1 MNTMTNASSNTPSG
15 TPSNASVISSGEPA
29 PIRVRPT
36 TLEGG
41 VVRLEPLDERHASDL
56 LEETARDTF
65 RYFRGPPPVWT
76 LDGWKRF
83 IREAI
88 ATPARVPFAVVERSS
103 GRCVGSSSY
112 CDIREADRGVEIG
125 YTWYAERCRGTM
137 VNPESKLLL
146 LAHAFETLGCVRVQ
160 LKCDARN
167 TRSAAA
173 IAKLGAK
180 HEGIIRSHLY
190 MHDGHLRDTSQF
202 SIIAAE
208 WPAVKAGLEARLRAS
223 SR

>member
-1 MNTMTNASSNTPSG
+1 MTAMAITQTSSN
-15 TPSNASVISSGEPA
+15 APA
-29 PIRVRPT
+29 PIRVRPV
-36 TLEGG
+36 TLEGTF
-41 VVRLEPLDERHASDL
+41 VRLEPLGEQHAADL

-76 LDGWKRF
+76 LEGMKVF
-83 IREAI
+83 IRDAI
-88 ATPARVPFAVVERSS
+88 ATPARLPFAVIERAS

-112 CDIREADRGVEIG
+112 CDIREADHGVEIG
-125 YTWYAERCRGTM
+125 YTWYAERCRGTKI
-137 VNPESKLLL
+137 NPESKLLL
-146 LAHAFETLGCVRVQ
+146 LGHAFETLGCVRVQ

-202 SIIAAE
+202 SIIASE
-208 WPAVKAGLEARLRAS
+208 WPDVKAGLEARLRV
-223 SR
+223 

>member
-1 MNTMTNASSNTPSG
+1 MTAMANTPTSSN
-15 TPSNASVISSGEPA
+15 APA
-29 PIRVRPT
+29 PIRVRPV
-36 TLEGG
+36 TLEGAF
-41 VVRLEPLDERHASDL
+41 VRLEPLGEQHASDL
-56 LEETARDTF
+56 LEEPARDTF
-65 RYFRGPPPVWT
+65 RFFRDPPPVWT
-76 LDGWKRF
+76 LDGWKDF
-83 IREAI
+83 IRAAI
-88 ATPARVPFAVVERSS
+88 ATPARLPFAVIERST

-112 CDIREADRGVEIG
+112 CDIREADHGVEIG
-125 YTWYAERCRGTM
+125 YTWYAERCRGTR

-146 LAHAFETLGCVRVQ
+146 LGHAFETLRCVRVQ

-202 SIIAAE
+202 SIIASE
-208 WPAVKAGLEARLRAS
+208 WPRVKAGLEARLRA
-223 SR
+223 

>member
-1 MNTMTNASSNTPSG
+1 MSTMTIADTSSKVP
-15 TPSNASVISSGEPA
+15 P
-29 PIRVRPT
+29 PIRVRPV
-36 TLEGG
+36 TLDGAF
-41 VVRLEPLDERHASDL
+41 VRLEPLGEQHAADL

-76 LDGWKRF
+76 LEGWRQF
-83 IREAI
+83 IRDAI
-88 ATPARVPFAVVERSS
+88 ATPARVPFAVIERAS

-112 CDIREADRGVEIG
+112 CDIREADHGVEIG
-125 YTWYAERCRGTM
+125 YTWYAERCRGTK

-146 LAHAFETLGCVRVQ
+146 LGHAFETLRCVRVQ

-167 TRSAAA
+167 ARSAAA

-180 HEGIIRSHLY
+180 HEGIIRGHLY

-208 WPAVKAGLEARLRAS
+208 WPAVRAGLEARVR
-223 SR
+223 R